1 MGYTQIAVVSYIR
14 RLLVYMH
21 TYTGRKAM
29 ANHSSA
35 TMCIH
40 QKKKYIYIYICMY
53 VGYTLI
59 AAVSYIRR
67 LLVYMSAV
75 AVLYTNISMIYIY
88 IWDIHK

>member
-1 MGYTQIAVVSYIR
+1 
-14 RLLVYMH
+14 
-21 TYTGRKAM
+21 
-29 ANHSSA
+29 
-35 TMCIH
+35 
-40 QKKKYIYIYICMY
+40 MY

-88 IWDIHK
+88 IYIYGIYTNSRRVLHSTAIGV

>member
-1 MGYTQIAVVSYIR
+1 
-14 RLLVYMH
+14 
-21 TYTGRKAM
+21 
-29 ANHSSA
+29 
-35 TMCIH
+35 
-40 QKKKYIYIYICMY
+40 MY

-88 IWDIHK
+88 IYGIYTNSRRVLHSTAIGV